1 MSISLKYD
9 KSIDKSDMLS
19 KILEFPDQLLRG
31 RQIAQE
37 VDEDINIDR
46 FSNIVFGGMGGS
58 AIAGDIINS
67 LFVNELSMPLVVNR
81 GYRLPGFTGS
91 ESLFIASSYSGNT
104 EETLQST
111 HEAVERGCSVLC
123 VTSGGKLGELASN
136 KGFPVF
142 PLPQGYPPR
151 AALGFS
157 LGVFLY
163 LFCKNGMGDISE
175 TNLKATVSFLK
186 EIGKSWIPAEGSE
199 CLPLM
204 LAAEIRGKIPLINA
218 SSGGLEAVGLR
229 WKAQLNE
236 NSKTHASYHSFP
248 EMNHNEIVGWESLS
262 ATKTFFPHLI
272 MLILRSADDSPRIRS
287 RMDVTKRIVKA
298 GGGKVLE
305 IEAEGKTALSRMLY
319 LIFLGDLVSYYL
331 ALLYGVDPTKIE
343 KINQLKSELTQHK

>member
-37 VDEDINIDR
+37 IDEEIHFDR
-46 FSNIVFGGMGGS
+46 YKNIVFGGMGGS
-58 AIAGDIINS
+58 AIAGDIIKS
-67 LFVNELSMPLVVNR
+67 LFINKLPVPLIVNR
-81 GYRLPGFTGS
+81 GYRLPGFVGS

-111 HEAVERGCSVLC
+111 YEAIERGCSVLC
-123 VTSGGKLGELASN
+123 VTAGGNLGGLARN

-142 PLPQGYPPR
+142 SLPEGYPPR

-157 LGVFLY
+157 LGVFLTI
-163 LFCKNGMGDISE
+163 FGNNGVGDISE
-175 TNLKATVSFLK
+175 ADIVATVSFLK
-186 EIGKSWIPAEGSE
+186 ECGKSWTPKEGSE
-199 CLPLM
+199 CLPLT
-204 LAAEIRGKIPLINA
+204 LASQLKGKIPLINA
-218 SSGGLEAVGLR
+218 SSESLEAVGLR

-236 NSKTHASYHSFP
+236 NSKTHAFYHSFP
-248 EMNHNEIVGWESLS
+248 EMNHNEIVGWEDLS

-272 MLILRSADDSPRIRS
+272 MIMLRSVDDSPRIRL
-287 RMDVTKRIVKA
+287 RMDITKRIVKA
-298 GGGKVLE
+298 GGGKVLNV
-305 IEAEGKTALSRMLY
+305 EAEGEPALSRMLY

-331 ALLYGVDPTKIE
+331 AMLYGVDPTEIE